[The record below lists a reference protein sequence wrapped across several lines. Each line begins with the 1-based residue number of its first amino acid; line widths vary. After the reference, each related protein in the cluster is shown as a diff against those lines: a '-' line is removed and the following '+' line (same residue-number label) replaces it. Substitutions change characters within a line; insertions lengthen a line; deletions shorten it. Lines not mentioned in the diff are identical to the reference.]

1 MTERGSTR
9 HSPRVDEELEA
20 EVESLVRGA
29 PVEARAEEWRQM
41 EPAAEGEPN
50 PDGITTVDD
59 VELRSLLA
67 VSLRPSAFP
76 GDRARLLEV
85 AAEEH
90 AEDRVLEWLAS
101 LPEAREFDT
110 VQSVW
115 EALGGGHETRDAPD
129 VTRAEPVETDSPP
142 VDTREWV
149 DTTTSAEPLPVFEPT
164 APPDAAPTD
173 AAERPRQ
180 PADGPSSVGR
190 VVGIAF
196 AGISVAV
203 GVTIEVV
210 RFIRRR
216 F

>member
-1 MTERGSTR
+1 MSERGSTR
-9 HSPRVDEELEA
+9 HSARVDEELEG
-20 EVESLVRGA
+20 EVESLLRGA

-50 PDGITTVDD
+50 PDGMTTVDE

-76 GDRARLLEV
+76 ADRTRLLEV
-85 AAEEH
+85 AREEH
-90 AEDRVLEWLAS
+90 AEDRVLQWLAS
-101 LPEAREFDT
+101 LPAAREFDT

-115 EALGGGHETRDAPD
+115 EALGGGHETRAAPD
-129 VTRAEPVETDSPP
+129 IARPEPEAVPAPSSEGPP
-142 VDTREWV
+142 AV
-149 DTTTSAEPLPVFEPT
+149 EPT
-164 APPDAAPTD
+164 AP
-173 AAERPRQ
+173 AE
-180 PADGPSSVGR
+180 PAEPAEQETSDNPSLVGR

-196 AGISVAV
+196 AGVSVAV
-203 GVTIEVV
+203 GVTIEAV

>member
-1 MTERGSTR
+1 MAERGSTR
-9 HSPRVDEELEA
+9 HSARVDEELQG

-29 PVEARAEEWRQM
+29 PVEARVEESRQM

-85 AAEEH
+85 ATEEH
-90 AEDRVLEWLAS
+90 AEDRVLEWLAF
-101 LPEAREFDT
+101 LPAAHEFDT

-129 VTRAEPVETDSPP
+129 ITRAESVETPLPSNQTPPPIETTVPPAPTSAAQSSQEATDSP
-142 VDTREWV
+142 
-149 DTTTSAEPLPVFEPT
+149 SL
-164 APPDAAPTD
+164 
-173 AAERPRQ
+173 
-180 PADGPSSVGR
+180 VGR
-190 VVGIAF
+190 AVGIAF
-196 AGISVAV
+196 AGVSIAV
-203 GVTIEVV
+203 GVTVEAV

>member
-1 MTERGSTR
+1 
-9 HSPRVDEELEA
+9 
-20 EVESLVRGA
+20 
-29 PVEARAEEWRQM
+29 M

-50 PDGITTVDD
+50 PDGITTVDE

-76 GDRARLLEV
+76 ADRSRLLDV
-85 AAEEH
+85 AREEH

-101 LPEAREFDT
+101 LPATREFDT

-129 VTRAEPVETDSPP
+129 LTHAEP
-142 VDTREWV
+142 
-149 DTTTSAEPLPVFEPT
+149 EPT
-164 APPDAAPTD
+164 PAPARERPPAVEPAAP
-173 AAERPRQ
+173 AAQESN
-180 PADGPSSVGR
+180 DNPSLVGR
-190 VVGIAF
+190 VAGIAF
-196 AGISVAV
+196 AGVSVAV
-203 GVTIEVV
+203 GFTVEAV

>member
-9 HSPRVDEELEA
+9 HSARVDDELEG

-29 PVEARAEEWRQM
+29 PVEARVEEWRQM

-115 EALGGGHETRDAPD
+115 EALGGGHETRDAP
-129 VTRAEPVETDSPP
+129 VITRAEPVESPSPSIETGPRTEPTGPPHAEESAPAQSPPEAADSP
-142 VDTREWV
+142 
-149 DTTTSAEPLPVFEPT
+149 SL
-164 APPDAAPTD
+164 
-173 AAERPRQ
+173 
-180 PADGPSSVGR
+180 VGR
-190 VVGIAF
+190 VVSIAF
-196 AGISVAV
+196 AGVSIGVGVAV
-203 GVTIEVV
+203 EAM
-210 RFIRRR
+210 RCIRRR
-216 F
+216 I

>member
-9 HSPRVDEELEA
+9 HSARVDEELEG

-50 PDGITTVDD
+50 PDGMTAVDD
-59 VELRSLLA
+59 LELRSLLA

-129 VTRAEPVETDSPP
+129 ITRAEPVETASPP
-142 VDTREWV
+142 IETPERVE
-149 DTTTSAEPLPVFEPT
+149 TTTAAESPPMFEPT
-164 APPDAAPTD
+164 APPGPAPT
-173 AAERPRQ
+173 APAERPDE
-180 PADGPSSVGR
+180 PANGPSSVGR

-196 AGISVAV
+196 AAVSVAV
-203 GVTIEVV
+203 GVTIEAV